1 MKHLVRALGQR
12 NFRVYYIGQSAS
24 LVGTWMQQIALAW
37 LVYRLT
43 GSPFMLGLASFV
55 GHIPIL
61 FLAPLGG
68 LWADRFDRRRSMLVT
83 QALSLLQAAVLA
95 GLTFA
100 GLVEVWHLLVA
111 AAFLGVVNAL
121 DTPLRQSFLL
131 ELVGSREHL
140 PNAIALNSLMMN
152 VSRLVGPP
160 IAGML
165 LALAG
170 EAWCFLVNAL
180 SYLAVI
186 ASLSAITVA
195 KAPLKPNAQGWLAGL
210 AEAARFAWDFLPSR
224 SLLALVALV
233 SFSGNPYASL
243 MPVFARDIFA
253 GGGELL
259 GILVGAGSAG
269 AVAGVL
275 YLASRKHVAGLERLV
290 PVAAGCA
297 GFGLLVFSQSPWFGL
312 SLAVLP
318 LIGFGIMVNTAAAN
332 MILQSVVPD
341 RLRGRLVSFHIV
353 AFLGVAP
360 LGHFAAGWIAEHFG
374 ARAALTIG
382 GIFCLMGA
390 ALFASRL
397 PLLARILGP
406 HYLRQQAQSKIS

>member
-1 MKHLVRALGQR
+1 MKHLLRALGQR
-12 NFRVYYIGQSAS
+12 NFRVYFIGQSAS

-83 QALSLLQAAVLA
+83 QVLSLLQAAVLA

-100 GLVEVWHLLVA
+100 GVVEVWHLLVA
-111 AAFLGVVNAL
+111 AAFLGVVNAI

-152 VSRLVGPP
+152 ASRLVGPP
-160 IAGML
+160 IAGVV

-170 EAWCFLVNAL
+170 EAWCFTINAL

-186 ASLSAITVA
+186 ASLAAIRLTGV
-195 KAPLKPNAQGWLAGL
+195 PRKPHTQGWLAGL
-210 AEAARFAWDFLPSR
+210 KEAAQFAWHFLPTR
-224 SLLALVALV
+224 AMLTLVALV
-233 SFSGNPYASL
+233 SFFANPYASL

-253 GGGELL
+253 GGADLL
-259 GILVGAGSAG
+259 GILVGAGSVG
-269 AVAGVL
+269 AVTGVL
-275 YLASRKHVAGLERLV
+275 YLASRKHVAGLEALV

-297 GFGLLVFSQSPWFGL
+297 GLGLLVFSQSPWFGL

-318 LIGFGIMVNTAAAN
+318 LVGFGIMVNTASAN

-341 RLRGRLVSFHIV
+341 HLRGRLVSFHV
-353 AFLGVAP
+353 MAFLGIAP
-360 LGHFAAGWIAEHFG
+360 MGHFAAGWIAEHFG
-374 ARAALTIG
+374 ARVALAIG
-382 GIFCLMGA
+382 GLACLLGA
-390 ALFASRL
+390 AWFAARL
-397 PLLARILGP
+397 QRLRAVLEPLHA
-406 HYLRQQAQSKIS
+406 QQK

>member
-12 NFRVYYIGQSAS
+12 NFRIYFIGQSAS

-55 GHIPIL
+55 GHVPIL

-83 QALSLLQAAVLA
+83 QVLSLLQAAVLA

-100 GLVEVWHLLVA
+100 GMVEVWHLLVA
-111 AAFLGVVNAL
+111 AAFLGVVNAI

-140 PNAIALNSLMMN
+140 PNAIAMNSLMMN
-152 VSRLVGPP
+152 ASRLVGPP
-160 IAGML
+160 IAGVV

-170 EAWCFLVNAL
+170 EAWCFTINAL

-186 ASLSAITVA
+186 ASLAAIRVCGL
-195 KAPLKPNAQGWLAGL
+195 PRKPHTQGWLAGL
-210 AEAARFAWDFLPSR
+210 KEAAQFAWHFLPTR
-224 SLLALVALV
+224 SMLALVALV
-233 SFSGNPYASL
+233 SFFANPYASL

-253 GGGELL
+253 GGADLL
-259 GILVGAGSAG
+259 GVLVGAGSVG
-269 AVAGVL
+269 AVIGVL
-275 YLASRKHVAGLERLV
+275 YLASRKHVAGLEALV

-297 GFGLLVFSQSPWFGL
+297 GLGLLVFSQSPWFGL
-312 SLAVLP
+312 SLAALP
-318 LIGFGIMVNTAAAN
+318 LVGFGIMVNTASAN

-341 RLRGRLVSFHIV
+341 HLRGRLVSFHV
-353 AFLGVAP
+353 MAFLGVAP
-360 LGHFAAGWIAEHFG
+360 LGHFASGWIAEHFG
-374 ARAALTIG
+374 ARVALAIG
-382 GIFCLMGA
+382 GLACLLGA
-390 ALFASRL
+390 AWFAARL
-397 PLLARILGP
+397 QRLRAVLDPL
-406 HYLRQQAQSKIS
+406 HAQHK

>member
-1 MKHLVRALGQR
+1 MKHLLRALSVR
-12 NFRVYYIGQSAS
+12 NFRIYFIGQSAS

-68 LWADRFDRRRSMLVT
+68 LWADRFDRRSTMLVT

-100 GLVEVWHLLVA
+100 GMVEVWHLLVA
-111 AAFLGVVNAL
+111 AAFLGVVNAI

-140 PNAIALNSLMMN
+140 TNAIALNSLMMN
-152 VSRLVGPP
+152 ASRLVGPP
-160 IAGML
+160 IAGVV

-170 EAWCFLVNAL
+170 EAWCFMVNAL

-186 ASLSAITVA
+186 ASLAAIRIAGV
-195 KAPLKPNAQGWLAGL
+195 PRKPHTQGWLAGL
-210 AEAARFAWDFLPSR
+210 KEAAQFAWHFLPTR
-224 SLLALVALV
+224 AMLTLVALV
-233 SFSGNPYASL
+233 SFFANPYASL

-253 GGGELL
+253 GGADLL
-259 GILVGAGSAG
+259 GVLVGAGSVG

-275 YLASRKHVAGLERLV
+275 YLASRKHVAGLEALV

-297 GFGLLVFSQSPWFGL
+297 GLGLLVFSQSPWFGL

-318 LIGFGIMVNTAAAN
+318 LVGFGIMVNTASAN

-341 RLRGRLVSFHIV
+341 HLRGRLVSFHV
-353 AFLGVAP
+353 MAFLGIAP
-360 LGHFAAGWIAEHFG
+360 LGHFASGWIAEHFG
-374 ARAALTIG
+374 ARAALAIG
-382 GIFCLMGA
+382 GLACLLGA
-390 ALFASRL
+390 AWFAARL
-397 PLLARILGP
+397 QRLRDVLDPL
-406 HYLRQQAQSKIS
+406 HAQHK

>member
-1 MKHLVRALGQR
+1 MKHLLRALGQR
-12 NFRVYYIGQSAS
+12 NFRIYFIGQSAS

-68 LWADRFDRRRSMLVT
+68 LWADRFDRRRTMLVT
-83 QALSLLQAAVLA
+83 QVLSLLQAAVLA

-100 GLVEVWHLLVA
+100 GWVEVWHLLVA
-111 AAFLGVVNAL
+111 AAFLGVVNAI

-152 VSRLVGPP
+152 ASRLVGPP
-160 IAGML
+160 IAGVV

-170 EAWCFLVNAL
+170 EAWCFTVNAL

-186 ASLSAITVA
+186 ASLAAIRVCGL
-195 KAPLKPNAQGWLAGL
+195 PRKPHTQGWLAGL
-210 AEAARFAWDFLPSR
+210 KEAAQFAWHFLPTR
-224 SLLALVALV
+224 TMLALVALV
-233 SFSGNPYASL
+233 SFFANPYASL
-243 MPVFARDIFA
+243 MPVFARDIFS
-253 GGGELL
+253 GGADLL
-259 GILVGAGSAG
+259 GVLVGAGSVG

-275 YLASRKHVAGLERLV
+275 YLASRKHVAGLEALV

-297 GFGLLVFSQSPWFGL
+297 GLGLLVFSQSPWFGL

-318 LIGFGIMVNTAAAN
+318 LVGFGIMVNTASAN

-341 RLRGRLVSFHIV
+341 HLRGRLVSFHVV

-360 LGHFAAGWIAEHFG
+360 LGHFTSGWIAEHFG
-374 ARAALTIG
+374 ARLALAIG
-382 GIFCLMGA
+382 GIACLLGA
-390 ALFASRL
+390 AWFAARL
-397 PLLARILGP
+397 KRLHAVLEPL
-406 HYLRQQAQSKIS
+406 HAQHK

>member
-1 MKHLVRALGQR
+1 MNQILRALSQR
-12 NFRVYYIGQSAS
+12 NFRLYFMGQSAS

-68 LWADRFDRRRSMLVT
+68 LWADRFDRRRTMLVT
-83 QALSLLQAAVLA
+83 QALSLGQAAVLA

-100 GLVEVWHLLVA
+100 GSIEVWHLLVA
-111 AAFLGVVNAL
+111 AAFLGVVNAI

-152 VSRLVGPP
+152 ASRLVGPP
-160 IAGML
+160 IAGVV

-170 EAWCFLVNAL
+170 EAWCFTVNAL

-186 ASLSAITVA
+186 ASLSAIRIAGV
-195 KAPLKPNAQGWLAGL
+195 PRKPHTQGWLAGL
-210 AEAARFAWDFLPSR
+210 REAAHFAWNFLPSR
-224 SLLALVALV
+224 NMLALVALV
-233 SFSGNPYASL
+233 SFFANPYASL

-259 GILVGAGSAG
+259 GILVGAGSVG
-269 AVAGVL
+269 AVSGVL
-275 YLASRKHVAGLERLV
+275 YLAARQSVAGLERLV

-297 GFGLLVFSQSPWFGL
+297 GIGLLVFSLSPWFGL
-312 SLAVLP
+312 SLAALP
-318 LIGFGIMVNTAAAN
+318 LIGFGIMVNTASAN

-341 RLRGRLVSFHIV
+341 ALRGRLVSFHIV
-353 AFLGVAP
+353 AFLGIAP

-374 ARAALTIG
+374 ARLALAIG
-382 GIFCLMGA
+382 GIACLLGA
-390 ALFASRL
+390 AWFAANLKRL
-397 PLLARILGP
+397 RAVLEPLHL
-406 HYLRQQAQSKIS
+406 LRH

>member
-1 MKHLVRALGQR
+1 MKHLLRALGQR
-12 NFRVYYIGQSAS
+12 NFRIYFIGQSAS

-83 QALSLLQAAVLA
+83 QALSLAQAAVLA

-100 GLVEVWHLLVA
+100 GWVEVWHLLVA
-111 AAFLGVVNAL
+111 AAFLGVVNAM

-152 VSRLVGPP
+152 ASRLVGPP
-160 IAGML
+160 IAGVV

-170 EAWCFLVNAL
+170 EAWCFLLNAL
-180 SYLAVI
+180 SYLAVL
-186 ASLSAITVA
+186 ASLAAIRIGGV
-195 KAPLKPNAQGWLAGL
+195 PRKPHAQGWLAGI

-233 SFSGNPYASL
+233 SFFANPYASL

-269 AVAGVL
+269 AVIGVL
-275 YLASRKHVAGLERLV
+275 YLASRKHVAGLEALV

-297 GFGLLVFSQSPWFGL
+297 GVGLLVFSQSPWFGL
-312 SLAVLP
+312 SLAALP
-318 LIGFGIMVNTAAAN
+318 LIGFGIMVNTASAN

-341 RLRGRLVSFHIV
+341 ALRGRLVSFHVV
-353 AFLGVAP
+353 AFLGIAP
-360 LGHFAAGWIAEHFG
+360 LGHFASGWIAEHFG
-374 ARAALTIG
+374 ASMALAIG
-382 GIFCLMGA
+382 GMACLLGA
-390 ALFASRL
+390 AWFAARL
-397 PLLARILGP
+397 KRLHAVLEPL
-406 HYLRQQAQSKIS
+406 HAQHK

>member
-1 MKHLVRALGQR
+1 MPMKHLLRALGQR
-12 NFRVYYIGQSAS
+12 NFRVYFIGQSAS

-83 QALSLLQAAVLA
+83 QVLSLLQAAVLA

-100 GLVEVWHLLVA
+100 GVVEVWHLLVA
-111 AAFLGVVNAL
+111 AAFLGVVNAI

-140 PNAIALNSLMMN
+140 TNAIALNSLMMN

-160 IAGML
+160 IAGVV

-170 EAWCFLVNAL
+170 EAWCFTINAL

-186 ASLSAITVA
+186 ASLAAIRLTGV
-195 KAPLKPNAQGWLAGL
+195 PRKPHTQGWLAGL
-210 AEAARFAWDFLPSR
+210 KEAAQFAWHFLPTR
-224 SLLALVALV
+224 AMLTLVALV
-233 SFSGNPYASL
+233 SFFANPYASL

-253 GGGELL
+253 GGADLL
-259 GILVGAGSAG
+259 GILVGAGSVG
-269 AVAGVL
+269 AVTGVL
-275 YLASRKHVAGLERLV
+275 YLASRKHVAGLEALV

-297 GFGLLVFSQSPWFGL
+297 GLGLLVFSQSPWFGL

-318 LIGFGIMVNTAAAN
+318 LVGFGIMVNTASAN

-341 RLRGRLVSFHIV
+341 HLRGRLVSFHV
-353 AFLGVAP
+353 MAFLGIAP
-360 LGHFAAGWIAEHFG
+360 MGHFAAGWIAEHFG
-374 ARAALTIG
+374 ARVALAIG
-382 GIFCLMGA
+382 GLACLLGA
-390 ALFASRL
+390 AWFAARL
-397 PLLARILGP
+397 QRLRAVLEPLHA
-406 HYLRQQAQSKIS
+406 QQK

>member
-1 MKHLVRALGQR
+1 LLRALGQR
-12 NFRVYYIGQSAS
+12 NFRVYFIGQSAS

-68 LWADRFDRRRSMLVT
+68 LWADRFDRRSSMLVT

-95 GLTFA
+95 GLTFTEM
-100 GLVEVWHLLVA
+100 VEVWHLLLA
-111 AAFLGVVNAL
+111 AAFLGVVNAI

-152 VSRLVGPP
+152 ASRLVGPP
-160 IAGML
+160 IAGVV

-170 EAWCFLVNAL
+170 EAWCFLLNAL
-180 SYLAVI
+180 SYLAVL
-186 ASLSAITVA
+186 ASLAAIRIGGV
-195 KAPLKPNAQGWLAGL
+195 PRKPHAQGWLAGL

-224 SLLALVALV
+224 SLLVLVALV
-233 SFSGNPYASL
+233 SFFANPYASL

-269 AVAGVL
+269 AVIGVL
-275 YLASRKHVAGLERLV
+275 YLASRKHVAGLEALV
-290 PVAAGCA
+290 PIAAGCA
-297 GFGLLVFSQSPWFGL
+297 GVGLLVFSQSPWFGL
-312 SLAVLP
+312 SLAALP
-318 LIGFGIMVNTAAAN
+318 LIGFGIMVNTASAN

-353 AFLGVAP
+353 AFLGIAP
-360 LGHFAAGWIAEHFG
+360 LGHFASGWIAEHFG
-374 ARAALTIG
+374 ARLALAIG
-382 GIFCLMGA
+382 GMACLAGA
-390 ALFASRL
+390 SWFASRL
-397 PLLARILGP
+397 GRIRSVLAP
-406 HYLRQQAQSKIS
+406 HYTPH

>member
-12 NFRVYYIGQSAS
+12 NFRIYFIGQSAS

-68 LWADRFDRRRSMLVT
+68 LWADRFDRRRTMLVT

-100 GLVEVWHLLVA
+100 GWVEVWHLLVA
-111 AAFLGVVNAL
+111 AAFLGVVNAI

-152 VSRLVGPP
+152 ASRLVGPP
-160 IAGML
+160 IAGVV

-170 EAWCFLVNAL
+170 EAWCFSINAL

-186 ASLSAITVA
+186 TSLAAIRIGGL
-195 KAPLKPNAQGWLAGL
+195 PRKPHTQGWLAGL
-210 AEAARFAWDFLPSR
+210 KEAAHFAWHFLPTR
-224 SLLALVALV
+224 NMLALVALV
-233 SFSGNPYASL
+233 SFFANPYASL

-253 GGGELL
+253 GGADLL
-259 GILVGAGSAG
+259 GVLVGAGSVG

-275 YLASRKHVAGLERLV
+275 YLASRKHVAGLEALV

-297 GFGLLVFSQSPWFGL
+297 GLGLLVFSQSPWFGL
-312 SLAVLP
+312 SLAALP
-318 LIGFGIMVNTAAAN
+318 LVGFGIMVNTASAN

-341 RLRGRLVSFHIV
+341 HLRGRLVSFHV
-353 AFLGVAP
+353 MAFLGVAP
-360 LGHFAAGWIAEHFG
+360 LGHFASGWTAEHFG
-374 ARAALTIG
+374 ARVALAIG
-382 GIFCLMGA
+382 GMACLLGA
-390 ALFASRL
+390 AWFAARL
-397 PLLARILGP
+397 QRLRAVLEPL
-406 HYLRQQAQSKIS
+406 HAQHK

>member
-1 MKHLVRALGQR
+1 MKHLLRALGQH
-12 NFRVYYIGQSAS
+12 NFRIYFIGQSAS

-43 GSPFMLGLASFV
+43 GSPFMLGLASFA

-83 QALSLLQAAVLA
+83 QVLSLIQAAVLA

-100 GLVEVWHLLVA
+100 GTVEVWHLLVA
-111 AAFLGVVNAL
+111 AAFLGVVNAI

-152 VSRLVGPP
+152 ASRLVGPP
-160 IAGML
+160 IAGIV

-170 EAWCFLVNAL
+170 EAWCFLLNAL

-186 ASLSAITVA
+186 ASLAAIRVCGL
-195 KAPLKPNAQGWLAGL
+195 PRKPHTQGWLAGL
-210 AEAARFAWDFLPSR
+210 KEAAHFAWDFLPSR
-224 SLLALVALV
+224 TMLALVALV
-233 SFSGNPYASL
+233 SFFANPYASL
-243 MPVFARDIFA
+243 MPVFARDIFE
-253 GGGELL
+253 GGADLL
-259 GILVGAGSAG
+259 GILVGAGSVG
-269 AVAGVL
+269 AVTGVL
-275 YLASRKHVAGLERLV
+275 YLASRKHVAGLEALV

-297 GFGLLVFSQSPWFGL
+297 GIGLLVFSQSPWFGL
-312 SLAVLP
+312 SLAALP
-318 LIGFGIMVNTAAAN
+318 LIGFGIMVNTASAN

-341 RLRGRLVSFHIV
+341 QMRGRLVSFHVV
-353 AFLGVAP
+353 AFLGIAP
-360 LGHFAAGWIAEHFG
+360 LGHFVSGWIAEHFG
-374 ARAALTIG
+374 ARSALAIG
-382 GIFCLMGA
+382 GICCLLGA
-390 ALFASRL
+390 GWFASRL
-397 PLLARILGP
+397 NALRAQLLP
-406 HYLRQQAQSKIS
+406 HYSTQK

>member
-12 NFRVYYIGQSAS
+12 NFRIYFIGQSAS

-68 LWADRFDRRRSMLVT
+68 LWADRFDRRRTMLVT

-100 GLVEVWHLLVA
+100 GMVEVWHLLVA
-111 AAFLGVVNAL
+111 AAFLGVVNAI

-152 VSRLVGPP
+152 ASRLVGPP
-160 IAGML
+160 IAGL
-165 LALAG
+165 VLALAG
-170 EAWCFLVNAL
+170 EAWCFMVNAL

-186 ASLSAITVA
+186 ASLSAIRIGG
-195 KAPLKPNAQGWLAGL
+195 APRKPHAQGWLAGL
-210 AEAARFAWDFLPSR
+210 QEAARFAWNFLPSR
-224 SLLALVALV
+224 NMLALVALV
-233 SFSGNPYASL
+233 SFFANPYASL

-253 GGGELL
+253 GGADLL
-259 GILVGAGSAG
+259 GVLVGAGSVG
-269 AVAGVL
+269 AVSGVL
-275 YLASRKHVAGLERLV
+275 YLASRKTVAGLEGLV
-290 PVAAGCA
+290 PIAAGCA
-297 GFGLLVFSQSPWFGL
+297 GIGLLVFSQSPWFGL
-312 SLAVLP
+312 SLAALP
-318 LIGFGIMVNTAAAN
+318 LIGFGIMVNTASAN

-341 RLRGRLVSFHIV
+341 HLRGRLVSFHVV
-353 AFLGVAP
+353 AFLGIAP
-360 LGHFAAGWIAEHFG
+360 LGHFASGWVAEHFG
-374 ARAALTIG
+374 ARTALAIG
-382 GIFCLMGA
+382 GACCLIGA
-390 ALFASRL
+390 GWFASRL
-397 PLLARILGP
+397 TALREQLLPL
-406 HYLRQQAQSKIS
+406 YAQHK

>member
-1 MKHLVRALGQR
+1 MKHLLRALGQR
-12 NFRVYYIGQSAS
+12 NFRIYFIGQSAS

-68 LWADRFDRRRSMLVT
+68 LWADRFDRRRTMLVT
-83 QALSLLQAAVLA
+83 QALSLLQAAVLT

-100 GLVEVWHLLVA
+100 GVVEVWHLLVA
-111 AAFLGVVNAL
+111 AAFLGVINAI

-140 PNAIALNSLMMN
+140 TNAIALNSLMMN

-160 IAGML
+160 IAGVV

-170 EAWCFLVNAL
+170 EAWCFMVNAL

-186 ASLSAITVA
+186 ASLTAIRIAGVPRQPHT
-195 KAPLKPNAQGWLAGL
+195 QGWLAGL
-210 AEAARFAWDFLPSR
+210 REAAQFAWDFLPTR
-224 SLLALVALV
+224 AMLTLVALV
-233 SFSGNPYASL
+233 SFFANPYASL

-259 GILVGAGSAG
+259 GVLVGAGSVG

-275 YLASRKHVAGLERLV
+275 YLASRKHIAGLEALV

-297 GFGLLVFSQSPWFGL
+297 GLGLLVFSQSPWFGL

-318 LIGFGIMVNTAAAN
+318 LVGFGIMVNTASAN
-332 MILQSVVPD
+332 MILQSVVPGH
-341 RLRGRLVSFHIV
+341 LRGRLVSFHVV

-360 LGHFAAGWIAEHFG
+360 LGHFTSGWIAEHFG
-374 ARAALTIG
+374 ARLALAIG
-382 GIFCLMGA
+382 GLACLLGA
-390 ALFASRL
+390 AWFYARL
-397 PLLARILGP
+397 KQLRAVLEPL
-406 HYLRQQAQSKIS
+406 HAQHK

>member
-1 MKHLVRALGQR
+1 MKHLLRALGQR
-12 NFRVYYIGQSAS
+12 NFRVYFIGQSAS

-43 GSPFMLGLASFV
+43 ASPLMLGLASFV

-68 LWADRFDRRRSMLVT
+68 LWADRFDRRRTMLVT
-83 QALSLLQAAVLA
+83 QALSLVQAAVLA

-100 GLVEVWHLLVA
+100 GWVEVWHLLVA
-111 AAFLGVVNAL
+111 AAFLGVVNAI

-152 VSRLVGPP
+152 ASRLVGPP
-160 IAGML
+160 IAGVV

-186 ASLSAITVA
+186 ASLLAIRIVG
-195 KAPLKPNAQGWLAGL
+195 APRQLHTQGWLAGL
-210 AEAARFAWDFLPSR
+210 REAAHFAWNFLPSR
-224 SLLALVALV
+224 NMLALVALV
-233 SFSGNPYASL
+233 SFFANPYASL

-259 GILVGAGSAG
+259 GVLVGAGSVG
-269 AVAGVL
+269 AVTGVL
-275 YLASRKHVAGLERLV
+275 YLAARKSVAGLEKLL

-297 GFGLLVFSQSPWFGL
+297 GIGLLVFSQSPWFGL
-312 SLAVLP
+312 SLAALP
-318 LIGFGIMVNTAAAN
+318 LIGFGIMVNTASAN

-341 RLRGRLVSFHIV
+341 HLRGRLVSFHVV
-353 AFLGVAP
+353 AFLGIAP
-360 LGHFAAGWIAEHFG
+360 LGHFASGWIAELFG
-374 ARAALTIG
+374 ARLALAIG
-382 GIFCLMGA
+382 GIACMLGA
-390 ALFASRL
+390 VWFAANLKRL
-397 PLLARILGP
+397 RAVLEPL
-406 HYLRQQAQSKIS
+406 HAQS

>member
-12 NFRVYYIGQSAS
+12 NFRIYFIGQSAS

-68 LWADRFDRRRSMLVT
+68 LWADRFDRRRTMLVT

-100 GLVEVWHLLVA
+100 GWVEVWHLLVA
-111 AAFLGVVNAL
+111 AAFLGVVNAI

-152 VSRLVGPP
+152 ASRLVGPP
-160 IAGML
+160 IAGVV

-170 EAWCFLVNAL
+170 EAWCFSINAL

-186 ASLSAITVA
+186 ASLAAIRIGGL
-195 KAPLKPNAQGWLAGL
+195 PRKPHTQGWLAGL
-210 AEAARFAWDFLPSR
+210 KEAAHFAWHFLPTR
-224 SLLALVALV
+224 SMLALVALV
-233 SFSGNPYASL
+233 SFFANPYASL

-253 GGGELL
+253 GGADLL
-259 GILVGAGSAG
+259 GLLVGAGSVG

-275 YLASRKHVAGLERLV
+275 YLASGSTLPAWRRWCLL
-290 PVAAGCA
+290 PPAAPDWACW
-297 GFGLLVFSQSPWFGL
+297 SSPNRPG
-312 SLAVLP
+312 S
-318 LIGFGIMVNTAAAN
+318 
-332 MILQSVVPD
+332 
-341 RLRGRLVSFHIV
+341 
-353 AFLGVAP
+353 
-360 LGHFAAGWIAEHFG
+360 
-374 ARAALTIG
+374 
-382 GIFCLMGA
+382 
-390 ALFASRL
+390 ASHSPPCRWS
-397 PLLARILGP
+397 AS
-406 HYLRQQAQSKIS
+406 ASW